1 MQYWG
6 MEQERKEYA
15 KINNENIDKFNDCI
29 CIDESGFSI
38 DDTVNKGYS
47 EIGKSIHKLIRHAHN
62 KVRVNLLMAIS
73 NNKIIAYEIT
83 TESFNS
89 EKYLAFLIKNKD
101 LFKNKTL
108 LQDNVRFH
116 HSKIVKQ
123 YAAENNIGMNYI
135 PPYSPIFNPIE
146 MSFSKIKSNY
156 RKLDHTYIKQDIIDS
171 VNTVTSTDLNNYY
184 THVGKTIIEYAS

>member
-1 MQYWG
+1 MV
-6 MEQERKEYA
+6 
-15 KINNENIDKFNDCI
+15 DCI

-38 DDTVNKGYS
+38 DDTVDKGYS
-47 EIGKSIHKLIRHAHN
+47 ASGKSIHKLIRHAHN
-62 KVRVNLLMAIS
+62 KVRYNLLLAIS

-89 EKYLAFLIKNKD
+89 EKYLAFITKNKN

-116 HSKIVKQ
+116 HSKNVKK

-135 PPYSPIFNPIE
+135 PAYSPIFNPIE

-156 RKLDHTYIKQDIIDS
+156 RKLDHIDIKQDIIDS
-171 VNTVTSTDLNNYY
+171 VDTITSTDLNNYY
-184 THVGKTIIEYAS
+184 KHVGKIIREYAS